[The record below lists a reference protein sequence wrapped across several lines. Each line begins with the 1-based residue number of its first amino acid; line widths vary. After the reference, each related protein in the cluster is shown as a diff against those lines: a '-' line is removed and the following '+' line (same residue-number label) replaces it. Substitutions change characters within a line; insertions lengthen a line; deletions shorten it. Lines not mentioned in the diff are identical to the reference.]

1 MSVSF
6 HIGSKNNA
14 IPNLKKLKTIFIHN
28 LRKYEKS
35 NNPDLDLNLSQYN
48 IILQGTNN
56 LVEDLKKLY
65 KNEFD
70 EAVYNYNQKQS
81 REDRKIISYL
91 NKIEEDKQKNIATE
105 IIMQLGDKEDWQNID
120 LQDKKKM
127 AEVFKNSLNVLEN
140 KGFKVANAVLHLD
153 ETSPHLHIIG
163 VPIGTNFKKGMEK
176 QVSSKSVFSV
186 DKLDKLR
193 DEIEKTLITDFNKTY
208 NVNIEKK
215 QEKALLQEHLSVK
228 DYKELKPVIDKLIKV
243 VDKNITL
250 EEIKEN
256 LRDKEKEIKEVKE
269 SINYNDSLKEKL
281 IADAEAKEKEITDL
295 KAIIKDKDKIKDE
308 YYKNDSYILNL
319 KNKEEEQKR
328 EIEAKEKTLKDLEKE
343 NKSIQDDIDNQ
354 WNIRNSIRD
363 KELEISKLKLEYAEK
378 TTEFEKAEKKVKE
391 QDDFLLE
398 YRIKISNF
406 NNDKEALEE
415 KVKVAEKEKEEEEK
429 KLDSKRK
436 ELAEIIANRKNI
448 DFDLSEEKRKE
459 EEKKKNNER
468 INKLNAELEEQ
479 RERIKKL
486 IEQEEAYNV
495 NGFKITTPEKKFV
508 EEAFEKGVEKV
519 HINARPDEFYVIYYD
534 KNDDE
539 IKMNNE
545 IFYNDADKYYNSV
558 FDIAKHTRF
567 SYNFKTGETLLETK
581 SEDIQFKNSGIFN
594 FIRTL
599 NSDDIEKI
607 MKHNYNI
614 AKGIEDDEEE
624 REIEKEY
631 KETEKEV
638 VKKKDEDEKD
648 YYVKR
653 LKLKVR

>member
-1 MSVSF
+1 MFKKEMSISF

-14 IPNLKKLKTIFIHN
+14 IPNLKKLKTIDIHN
-28 LRKYEKS
+28 NRKYSKS
-35 NNPDLDLNLSQYN
+35 NNEDLDLSKSKYN

-81 REDRKIISYL
+81 REDRKIINYL
-91 NKIEEDKQKNIATE
+91 SKIEEDKQKNIATE
-105 IIMQLGDKEDWQNID
+105 IIMQIGDKEDWQNID

-127 AEVFKNSLNVLEN
+127 AEVFKNSLNVLES
-140 KGFKVANAVLHLD
+140 KGFKVANATLHLD
-153 ETSPHLHIIG
+153 ETSPHLHLVG
-163 VPIGTNFKKGMEK
+163 VPVGTGFKKGMEK
-176 QVSSKSVFSV
+176 QVSSKSVFSLN
-186 DKLDKLR
+186 KLDTLR
-193 DEIEKTLITDFNKTY
+193 DEIEKTLIEDFNKVY
-208 NVNIEKK
+208 NTQVEKK
-215 QEKALLQEHLSVK
+215 QEKALLQEHLSVT
-228 DYKELKPVIDKLIKV
+228 DYKKLKPVISELVKV
-243 VDKNITL
+243 VDKNTVL
-250 EEIKEN
+250 EEIKGN
-256 LRDKEKEIKEVKE
+256 LKEKEKEIKEVKDT
-269 SINYNDSLKEKL
+269 INYNDSLKEKL
-281 IADAEAKEKEITDL
+281 VADVEAKTKEVEEL
-295 KAIIKDKDKIKDE
+295 KAILKEKDDIKE
-308 YYKNDSYILNL
+308 QFYKNDSYIFEL
-319 KNKEEEQKR
+319 KNKTDEQKK
-328 EIEAKEKTLKDLEKE
+328 EIVAKEKTLKDLEIE
-343 NKSIQDDIDNQ
+343 NKNIQNDIDNQ
-354 WNIRNSIRD
+354 WNIRNNIRD
-363 KELEISKLKLEYAEK
+363 KELKISELKLEYTEK
-378 TTEFEKAEKKVKE
+378 QIEFEKVEKKVKE
-391 QDDFLLE
+391 QDDFLME
-398 YRIKISNF
+398 YRMKISNF
-406 NNDKEALEE
+406 NRDKEELEE
-415 KVKVAEKEKEEEEK
+415 KTRVAEKEKEEEEK
-429 KLDSKRK
+429 KLESKKK

-468 INKLNAELEEQ
+468 INKLNAELAEQ
-479 RERIKKL
+479 QERIKKL

-519 HINARPDEFYVIYYD
+519 CIMAKPDEFYAIYLD
-534 KNDDE
+534 KNGDE

-545 IFYNDADKYYNSV
+545 IFYNDADKYYNTV

-567 SYNFKTGETLLETK
+567 SYNFKTGEILLETK
-581 SEDIQFKNSGIFN
+581 TEDIEFKNSGIFN

-624 REIEKEY
+624 IIIEKEY

-648 YYVKR
+648 YYEY
-653 LKLKVR
+653 

>member
-1 MSVSF
+1 MANKISVSF

-14 IPNLKKLKTIFIHN
+14 IPNLKKLKTIDIHN
-28 LRKYEKS
+28 NRKYSKS
-35 NNPDLDLNLSQYN
+35 NNEDLDLSKSKYN
-48 IILQGTNN
+48 IILKGTKN
-56 LVEDLKKLY
+56 LVADVKKLY
-65 KNEFD
+65 KTEFD
-70 EAVYNYNQKQS
+70 EAVYSYNQKQT
-81 REDRKIISYL
+81 RENRKITNYL
-91 NKIEEDKQKNIATE
+91 TKVEEDKQKNIATE
-105 IIMQLGDKEDWQNID
+105 IILQLGDKQDWKDID
-120 LQDKKKM
+120 LEDKEKM
-127 AEVFKNSLNVLEN
+127 KNVFEKGLETLES

-153 ETSPHLHIIG
+153 ETSPHCHIIG

-176 QVSSKSVFSV
+176 QVSSKSVFS
-186 DKLDKLR
+186 LDKMEILR
-193 DEIEKTLITDFNKTY
+193 DEIEKVLIAEYNKVY
-208 NVNIEKK
+208 NLDVEKK
-215 QEKALLQEHLSVK
+215 QEKGMIEEHLSITE
-228 DYKELKPVIDKLIKV
+228 YKQIKPIVNELIKV
-243 VDKNITL
+243 TDKNIIL

-256 LRDKEKEIKEVKE
+256 LKDKEKEIKEVKE
-269 SINYNDSLKEKL
+269 SIDYNNTLKEKL
-281 IADAEAKEKEITDL
+281 VGETEAKEKEIAEL
-295 KAIIKDKDKIKDE
+295 KAILKEKDKIKDE
-308 YYKNDSYILNL
+308 YYKNDGYIFDL
-319 KNKEEEQKR
+319 KNKVDEQKK
-328 EIEAKEKTLKDLEKE
+328 EIAEKEKSLKVLETE
-343 NKSIQDDIDNQ
+343 NKNIQNDIDNQ

-363 KELEISKLKLEYAEK
+363 KELKISELKLEYAEK
-378 TTEFEKAEKKVKE
+378 TTEFEKVEKKVKE
-391 QDDFLLE
+391 QDNFLME

-406 NNDKEALEE
+406 NNDKEELEE

-479 RERIKKL
+479 KERIKKL

-495 NGFKITTPEKKFV
+495 NGFKISTPEKKFV

-519 HINARPDEFYVIYYD
+519 YIMAKPDEFYAIYLD
-534 KNDDE
+534 KNGDE

-545 IFYNDADKYYNSV
+545 IFYQDADKYYNSV
-558 FDIAKHTRF
+558 YDIAKHTRF
-567 SYNFKTGETLLETK
+567 SYNFKTGEILLETK
-581 SEDIQFKNSGIFN
+581 TEDIEFKNSGIFN
-594 FIRTL
+594 FVRTL
-599 NSDDIEKI
+599 NSPNIDEI

-648 YYVKR
+648 YHEY
-653 LKLKVR
+653 

>member
-648 YYVKR
+648 YYEY
-653 LKLKVR
+653 

>member
-1 MSVSF
+1 MFKKEMSVSF

-70 EAVYNYNQKQS
+70 EAVYNYNQKQQ
-81 REDRKIISYL
+81 REERKITNYL
-91 NKIEEDKQKNIATE
+91 TKIEEDKQKNIATE

-243 VDKNITL
+243 VDKNIIL

-269 SINYNDSLKEKL
+269 SINYNNTLKEKL
-281 IADAEAKEKEITDL
+281 VADVKAKEKEIEEL
-295 KAIIKDKDKIKDE
+295 KAISKEKDKIKDE
-308 YYKNDSYILNL
+308 FYKNDSYIFDL
-319 KNKEEEQKR
+319 KNKTDEQKK
-328 EIEAKEKTLKDLEKE
+328 EIAEKEKSLKDLEKE
-343 NKSIQDDIDNQ
+343 NKNIQDEINREWD
-354 WNIRNSIRD
+354 IRNSIRD
-363 KELEISKLKLEYAEK
+363 KELKISELKLEYAEK

-391 QDDFLLE
+391 QDVFLLE
-398 YRIKISNF
+398 YRMKINNF
-406 NNDKEALEE
+406 SKDKEELEE
-415 KVKVAEKEKEEEEK
+415 KTRLAEKEKEEEEK

-436 ELAEIIANRKNI
+436 ELAEIIANRKDI
-448 DFDLSEEKRKE
+448 DFSINEEKKKE

-468 INKLNAELEEQ
+468 INKLNAELAEQ
-479 RERIKKL
+479 QERIKKL
-486 IEQEEAYNV
+486 IEQEETYNV

-519 HINARPDEFYVIYYD
+519 HINATPDEFYAIYYD

-558 FDIAKHTRF
+558 YDIAKHTRF

-581 SEDIQFKNSGIFN
+581 TEDIEFKNSGIFN
-594 FIRTL
+594 FVRTL
-599 NSDDIEKI
+599 NSNNIDEI

-614 AKGIEDDEEE
+614 AKGIERDDEE

-638 VKKKDEDEKD
+638 VKKKDEEKN
-648 YYVKR
+648 YYEY
-653 LKLKVR
+653 

>member
-1 MSVSF
+1 MANKISVSF

-14 IPNLKKLKTIFIHN
+14 IPNLKKLKTIDIHN
-28 LRKYEKS
+28 SRKYSKS
-35 NNPDLDLNLSQYN
+35 NNEDLDLSKSKYN
-48 IILQGTNN
+48 IILKGSRNI
-56 LVEDLKKLY
+56 VEDVKKLY
-65 KNEFD
+65 KDEFS
-70 EAVYNYNQKQS
+70 EAVYNYNQKQT
-81 REDRKIISYL
+81 RENRKIINYL
-91 NKIEEDKQKNIATE
+91 SKIEEDKQKNIATE
-105 IIMQLGDKEDWQNID
+105 IILQLGDKEDWKEIN
-120 LQDKKKM
+120 LEDKEKM
-127 AEVFKNSLNVLEN
+127 KDVFKKGIETLES

-153 ETSPHLHIIG
+153 ETSPHCHIIG
-163 VPIGTNFKKGMEK
+163 VPIGENFKKGMEK
-176 QVSSKSVFSV
+176 QVSSKSVFS
-186 DKLDKLR
+186 LDKMEVLR
-193 DEIEKTLITDFNKTY
+193 DEIEKVLIAEYNKVY
-208 NVNIEKK
+208 NLDVEKK
-215 QEKALLQEHLSVK
+215 QEKGMIEEHLSITE
-228 DYKELKPVIDKLIKV
+228 YKQIKPIVNELIKV
-243 VDKNITL
+243 TDKNIIL

-269 SINYNDSLKEKL
+269 SIDYNNTLKEKL
-281 IADAEAKEKEITDL
+281 IADAEAREKEIEDL
-295 KAIIKDKDKIKDE
+295 KAILKEKDDIKE
-308 YYKNDSYILNL
+308 QFYKNDNYIFDL
-319 KNKEEEQKR
+319 KNKVDEQKK
-328 EIEAKEKTLKDLEKE
+328 EIAEKEKSLKNLETE
-343 NKSIQDDIDNQ
+343 NKNIQNDIDNQ
-354 WNIRNSIRD
+354 WNIRNSIRE
-363 KELEISKLKLEYAEK
+363 KELKISELKLEYAEK
-378 TTEFEKAEKKVKE
+378 TDEFEKVEKKVKE
-391 QDDFLLE
+391 QNDFLLE

-406 NNDKEALEE
+406 NNDKEELQE

-436 ELAEIIANRKNI
+436 ELAEIIANRKNV

-459 EEKKKNNER
+459 EEKKKNNEK
-468 INKLNAELEEQ
+468 IIKLNAELAEQ
-479 RERIKKL
+479 QERIKKL

-495 NGFKITTPEKKFV
+495 NGFKIATPEKKFV

-519 HINARPDEFYVIYYD
+519 YIMTKPDEFYAIYLD
-534 KNDDE
+534 KNGDE

-545 IFYNDADKYYNSV
+545 IFYKDANKYYNTV

-581 SEDIQFKNSGIFN
+581 TEDIQFKNSGIFN

-648 YYVKR
+648 YYQY
-653 LKLKVR
+653 

>member
-1 MSVSF
+1 MANKISVSF

-14 IPNLKKLKTIFIHN
+14 IPNLKKLKTIDIHN
-28 LRKYEKS
+28 SRKYSKS
-35 NNPDLDLNLSQYN
+35 NNEDLDLSKSKYN
-48 IILQGTNN
+48 IILKGSRNI
-56 LVEDLKKLY
+56 VEDVKKLY
-65 KNEFD
+65 KDEFD
-70 EAVYNYNQKQS
+70 VAVYNYNQKQT
-81 REDRKIISYL
+81 RENRKIINYL
-91 NKIEEDKQKNIATE
+91 SKIEEDKQKNIATE
-105 IIMQLGDKEDWQNID
+105 IILQLGDREDWKEIK
-120 LQDKKKM
+120 LEDKEKM
-127 AEVFKNSLNVLEN
+127 KDVFKKGIETLES

-153 ETSPHLHIIG
+153 ETSPHCHIIG
-163 VPIGTNFKKGMEK
+163 VPIGENFKKGMEK
-176 QVSSKSVFSV
+176 QVSSKSVFS
-186 DKLDKLR
+186 LDKMEVLR
-193 DEIEKTLITDFNKTY
+193 DEIEKVLIAEYNKVY
-208 NVNIEKK
+208 DLSVEKK
-215 QEKALLQEHLSVK
+215 QEKGIIEEHLSITE
-228 DYKELKPVIDKLIKV
+228 YKQIKPIVNELIKV
-243 VDKNITL
+243 TDKNIIL

-256 LRDKEKEIKEVKE
+256 LKDKEKEIKEVKE
-269 SINYNDSLKEKL
+269 SIDYNNTLKEKL
-281 IADAEAKEKEITDL
+281 VGETEAKEKEIAEL
-295 KAIIKDKDKIKDE
+295 KAILKEKDDIKE
-308 YYKNDSYILNL
+308 QFYKNDSYIFDL
-319 KNKEEEQKR
+319 KNKTDEQKK
-328 EIEAKEKTLKDLEKE
+328 EIEAKEKTLKDLEIE
-343 NKSIQDDIDNQ
+343 NKKIQDDINKEWD
-354 WNIRNSIRD
+354 IRNSIKD
-363 KELEISKLKLEYAEK
+363 KELKISELKLEYAEK
-378 TTEFEKAEKKVKE
+378 TTEFEKVEKKAKE

-406 NNDKEALEE
+406 NNDKEELEE

-429 KLDSKRK
+429 KLDSKKK

-479 RERIKKL
+479 KERIKKL

-495 NGFKITTPEKKFV
+495 NGFKISTPEKKFV

-519 HINARPDEFYVIYYD
+519 YIMAKPDEFYAIYLD
-534 KNDDE
+534 KNGDE

-558 FDIAKHTRF
+558 YDIAKHTRF

-581 SEDIQFKNSGIFN
+581 TEDVEFKKSGIFN
-594 FIRTL
+594 FVRTL
-599 NSDDIEKI
+599 NSPNIDEI

-648 YYVKR
+648 YHEY
-653 LKLKVR
+653 

>member
-1 MSVSF
+1 MFKKEMSVSF

-81 REDRKIISYL
+81 REDRKIINYL

-127 AEVFKNSLNVLEN
+127 SEVFKNSLNVLEN

-281 IADAEAKEKEITDL
+281 IADAETKEKEITDL

-308 YYKNDSYILNL
+308 YYKNDSYIFDL
-319 KNKEEEQKR
+319 KNKVDEQKK
-328 EIEAKEKTLKDLEKE
+328 EIEAKEKSLKDLETE
-343 NKSIQDDIDNQ
+343 NKNIQNDIDNL
-354 WNIRNSIRD
+354 WNIRNSIRE
-363 KELEISKLKLEYAEK
+363 KELKISELKLEYAEK
-378 TTEFEKAEKKVKE
+378 TDEFEKVEKKVKE
-391 QDDFLLE
+391 QNDFLLE
-398 YRIKISNF
+398 YRIKINNF
-406 NNDKEALEE
+406 SKDKEELEE
-415 KVKVAEKEKEEEEK
+415 KTRLAEKEKEEEEK

-436 ELAEIIANRKNI
+436 ELAEIIANRKNV

-479 RERIKKL
+479 KERIKKL
-486 IEQEEAYNV
+486 MEQEEAYNV

-558 FDIAKHTRF
+558 YDIAKHTRF
-567 SYNFKTGETLLETK
+567 SYNFKTGEILLETK
-581 SEDIQFKNSGIFN
+581 TEDIEFKNSGIFN
-594 FIRTL
+594 FVRTL
-599 NSDDIEKI
+599 NSDNIDEI

-614 AKGIEDDEEE
+614 AKGIEIDEEE

-631 KETEKEV
+631 KETQKEV

-648 YYVKR
+648 YHEY
-653 LKLKVR
+653 